1 MCNIKKGVERL
12 ERQLDSF
19 DDIKDIIEENFQ
31 TIVKPLINNRHLYF
45 VDGGDITK
53 NENTKFEDMGY
64 VLDGS
69 NEHTL
74 GSGYKIFEIDTI
86 DNSNQPLSLISDL
99 STSNTKVNDYNKELS
114 ETNEWLKRM
123 EIVSNTYG
131 KGTFILDRGFNGA
144 IMMQQIIE
152 IGCDFIVR
160 TRNLKRNIYINGNKT
175 TISEPAKRI
184 L

>member
-1 MCNIKKGVERL
+1 
-12 ERQLDSF
+12 
-19 DDIKDIIEENFQ
+19 
-31 TIVKPLINNRHLYF
+31 
-45 VDGGDITK
+45 
-53 NENTKFEDMGY
+53 MGY

-131 KGTFILDRGFNGA
+131 KGTFVLDRGFDGA
-144 IMMQQIIE
+144 IMM
-152 IGCDFIVR
+152 
-160 TRNLKRNIYINGNKT
+160 
-175 TISEPAKRI
+175 
-184 L
+184 